1 MAHMA
6 QAATLLPAR
15 HAARATRTTGR
26 RTRSALLDAA
36 ARLFRER
43 DLASVSLTEIAA
55 AADAFPSQVTYYFGS
70 KEALFVEAACREVLH
85 TAAAVEAA
93 GRRARTKEQY
103 ARRLTAVALESTA
116 LAAFAEAMLLARRRE
131 DLRPLI
137 GRTLHRLHQ
146 EGARAVA
153 AQCSSREW
161 RLAAPPVAVASAFW
175 ATVLGIALESAGAG
189 SAFDLPAAQ
198 AAVLAT
204 LSSEYPPAAATT
216 RRGGQKP

>member
-1 MAHMA
+1 MAT
-6 QAATLLPAR
+6 AAASAAPLPAR
-15 HAARATRTTGR
+15 HAARATRSSGR

-36 ARLFRER
+36 ARLFRHR
-43 DLASVSLTEIAA
+43 GLADVSLTEIAA

-85 TAAAVEAA
+85 AAAAVEAA
-93 GRRARTKEQY
+93 GRRTRTREQY
-103 ARRLTAVALESTA
+103 ASRLTAAALDSPA
-116 LAAFAEAMLLARRRE
+116 LLVFAEALLLARQRD

-137 GRTLHRLHQ
+137 ARTLDRLHD

-153 AQCSSREW
+153 EHYRSRGW
-161 RLAAPPVAVASAFW
+161 DMNAPAIAVARGFW

-189 SAFDLPAAQ
+189 GAFDLHAAQ

-204 LSSEYPPAAATT
+204 LSTT
-216 RRGGQKP
+216 STPSRRRP